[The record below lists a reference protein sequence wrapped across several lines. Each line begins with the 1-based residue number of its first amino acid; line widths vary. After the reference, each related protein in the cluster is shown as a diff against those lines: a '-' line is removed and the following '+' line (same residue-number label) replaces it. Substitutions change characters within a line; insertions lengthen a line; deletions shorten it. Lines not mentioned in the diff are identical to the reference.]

1 MQPKITLRRAL
12 EDPALLGGVLT
23 GPTWDTWKVILLA
36 SMGEQLTEAEL
47 KLFSEVTGRERAPDK
62 RVDELWAIVG
72 RRGGKSRAMAVLAL
86 YLAGFVDYS
95 DHLVRGERG
104 TVLLIA
110 PDMKQAKVSLEYAYG
125 AAQST
130 PMLSQLIAERR
141 ADELV
146 LNNGIVLEVRSSS
159 FRRIRGVT
167 CVAAIMDETAFWKS
181 EDSANVDTEILSALR
196 PALATTHGLLI
207 AVSSPHARRGI
218 LWESF
223 RRNFGAEGDPEILV
237 AKGTSRTFNPSLPEK
252 IITRALERDPA
263 GARAEYLAEFRDD
276 LSGLLTQEAISAC
289 TDIGV
294 KERPHERQFGYACS
308 CDPSG
313 GSSDSMTLGL
323 AHKEGTT
330 VVLDLVRE
338 IKAPFSPEFAVSEFA
353 SVIKK
358 YRCSEVTGDRYAAEW
373 TKEAFRNVGI
383 TYLPSDY
390 NKSEI
395 YLDLLP
401 LINSRGVGLLDNE
414 RLATQLAN
422 LERTSVRGG
431 GRDRVDHP
439 RGLHDDLANAAAGAI
454 VLASQGAAYSTKQRL
469 ADNLKMETAYKKWA
483 RSVA

>member
-1 MQPKITLRRAL
+1 MKPLITLRRAL
-12 EDPALLGGVLT
+12 DDPALLGGVLT

-47 KLFSEVTGRERAPDK
+47 KLFTEVTGRERAPDK

-167 CVAAIMDETAFWKS
+167 CVASIMDETAFWKS
-181 EDSANVDTEILSALR
+181 EESANVDTEILAALR

-218 LWESF
+218 L
-223 RRNFGAEGDPEILV
+223 
-237 AKGTSRTFNPSLPEK
+237 
-252 IITRALERDPA
+252 
-263 GARAEYLAEFRDD
+263 
-276 LSGLLTQEAISAC
+276 
-289 TDIGV
+289 
-294 KERPHERQFGYACS
+294 
-308 CDPSG
+308 
-313 GSSDSMTLGL
+313 
-323 AHKEGTT
+323 
-330 VVLDLVRE
+330 
-338 IKAPFSPEFAVSEFA
+338 
-353 SVIKK
+353 
-358 YRCSEVTGDRYAAEW
+358 
-373 TKEAFRNVGI
+373 
-383 TYLPSDY
+383 
-390 NKSEI
+390 
-395 YLDLLP
+395 
-401 LINSRGVGLLDNE
+401 
-414 RLATQLAN
+414 
-422 LERTSVRGG
+422 
-431 GRDRVDHP
+431 
-439 RGLHDDLANAAAGAI
+439 
-454 VLASQGAAYSTKQRL
+454 
-469 ADNLKMETAYKKWA
+469 
-483 RSVA
+483 